1 MLSDAQI
8 MAEFE
13 AAEAI
18 LRGHFILSSGLHS
31 DTYLQCARVL
41 MNPARADRLCGALA
55 HKLQVTLGAPERASA
70 VPALGTAE
78 HDAVQASQSAQ
89 WQRGRHSLPID
100 LVVAPAMGGVVVGY
114 EMGRQ
119 LGVDTIFCEREGG
132 EFTLRRGFRIPEGAR
147 VLLVEDVVTTG
158 KSSLETVTC
167 VEQFGGKV
175 VAEASLIDRSNGA
188 HSLPFPLVSL
198 LTLDVKTYQ
207 PDHLPA
213 HLEGTEAVKPGSRWL
228 KK

>member
-1 MLSDAQI
+1 MLNERDI

-41 MNPARADRLCGALA
+41 MNPKRAEKLCADLAARVR
-55 HKLQVTLGAPERASA
+55 QTL
-70 VPALGTAE
+70 VGT
-78 HDAVQASQSAQ
+78 
-89 WQRGRHSLPID
+89 PID

-119 LGVDTIFCEREGG
+119 LGVETIFCEREAG
-132 EFTLRRGFRIPEGAR
+132 EFTLRRGFSIPQGASI
-147 VLLVEDVVTTG
+147 LLVEDVVTTG
-158 KSSLETVTC
+158 KSSLETVAC
-167 VEQFGGKV
+167 IAAHGGKV

-188 HSLPFPLVSL
+188 HGLPFPLVSL
-198 LTLDVKTYQ
+198 LTLDVKTY
-207 PDHLPA
+207 PADHVPA
-213 HLEGTEAVKPGSRWL
+213 HLEGIPVVKPGSRFL

>member
-1 MLSDAQI
+1 MLTDTEI

-41 MNPARADRLCGALA
+41 MNPKRAEKLCGALA
-55 HKLQVTLGAPERASA
+55 ERVNKQLNMQASRASE
-70 VPALGTAE
+70 PS
-78 HDAVQASQSAQ
+78 ASEAARSGGQETSAK
-89 WQRGRHSLPID
+89 HSKVD

-119 LGVDTIFCEREGG
+119 LGVETLFCERENG
-132 EFTLRRGFRIPEGAR
+132 EFALRRGFAIPPGAR
-147 VLLVEDVVTTG
+147 VLMVEDVVTTG
-158 KSSLETVTC
+158 KSSMEAVAC
-167 VEQFGGKV
+167 VEKHGGVV

-188 HSLPFPLVSL
+188 HALPFPLISL

-207 PDHLPA
+207 PDALPA
-213 HLEGTEAVKPGSRWL
+213 HLQGTQAVKPGSRFL
-228 KK
+228 VK